1 MATEDVKPI
10 TVRKLPLILNRNIIN
25 KRNIKVVKSITSQL
39 QEDIIYT
46 SKPGDFTAGEVRRM
60 TIVNRLNVSTNSS
73 VTIAKCQSHSGHIF
87 EKTSEEITKLIG
99 QQNYDILFSS
109 LCSVISLELKVRGIN
124 ALLTVPKKNNSVTC
138 QTETNAMSF
147 SVLKNM
153 ADMSCQ
159 TPESWLEKNLIS
171 FESVKKPNPL
181 KRRNRR
187 QQLAPYVVKDT
198 PEVKQPRRIVI
209 SPNNFNKIF
218 KEESITQP
226 ESPSTEASLPELGSI
241 FNEDSNNSV
250 GRFSSLSVMTTPE
263 LLDNPLNILTN
274 VDKHTRQI
282 SDNVNQ
288 REIEAKGRF
297 LDLDS
302 PEDLSPTNEKVPF
315 RVQGTCG
322 TPPEQRIR
330 MLLRQGLNDLK
341 DCLNRDADGYLP
353 IHVAVRTNDVDLLRR
368 QCLVLK
374 MRGADVDVP
383 ADGLTPLRMSLDQ
396 ENTGLT
402 ADLLHFGADPLDSDD
417 DDKTA
422 FHIAAQKPT
431 DHLQILI
438 NHCQRNARKILQDN
452 EQIWNPSFAFKG
464 DEELAPILL
473 TYINKLYDN
482 QGYTPLMLASKVGKY
497 NNVMTLVESC
507 RATVNLRMPTSGNT
521 ALYLAV
527 SSACMDAAERGN
539 KAKIVDHFSKT
550 VEILVEN
557 GADPGIENFAGSSVN
572 DLLTEFNIAEL
583 SMLIANKLT
592 SIRYFDGQLPNGIKG
607 SDFMLFKDDHGK
619 VNLLDMKEE
628 KGKKPVKDTPAKPPA
643 VKSPPK
649 PVPVVK
655 TPVKTNVT
663 KPTITKTKSSPII
676 IENVEYKPLVKVN
689 NPTSSNSKQEI
700 HSLLKPVKV
709 GTLKVE
715 NVSPNGSSTSQN
727 FKPMVKNFKLNKPL
741 IITSEVK
748 NNKRKLDI
756 IVDSGKSK
764 KSNKND

>member
-10 TVRKLPLILNRNIIN
+10 TVRKLPLILNRNIIS
-25 KRNIKVVKSITSQL
+25 KRNIKVVKSLSSSL

-46 SKPGDFTAGEVRRM
+46 SKPGDFTSGEVRKM
-60 TIVNRLNVSTNSS
+60 TIVNRLNVSTNCS

-109 LCSVISLELKVRGIN
+109 LCSVISQELKVRSIN
-124 ALLTVPKKNNSVTC
+124 ALLTVPKKIKSVSC
-138 QTETNAMSF
+138 QTETNVTSF
-147 SVLKNM
+147 SELKN
-153 ADMSCQ
+153 AVDFSCQ
-159 TPESWLEKNLIS
+159 TPDSWLEKNLIK
-171 FESVKKPNPL
+171 FEPVKKPNPL

-209 SPNNFNKIF
+209 SPNNFKNIF
-218 KEESITQP
+218 KEDSVTQP
-226 ESPSTEASLPELGSI
+226 ESPSTETSLPELGPI
-241 FNEDSNNSV
+241 FNEDSNNSI
-250 GRFSSLSVMTTPE
+250 GRLSSLSVMTTPD
-263 LLDNPLNILTN
+263 LLDNPLNIISN
-274 VDKHTRQI
+274 VDKHTRAI

-288 REIEAKGRF
+288 HKIEANEKF
-297 LDLDS
+297 LNLDS
-302 PEDLSPTNEKVPF
+302 PEGLSPTNERLPF
-315 RVQGTCG
+315 RKQEELVR
-322 TPPEQRIR
+322 TPPEQRIK
-330 MLLRQGLNDLK
+330 MLLRQGFNDLK
-341 DCLNRDADGYLP
+341 DCLNRDSNGHLP
-353 IHVAVRTNDVDLLRR
+353 IHVAVLTNDVDLLRR

-374 MRGADVDVP
+374 MRGAGVDVT
-383 ADGLTPLRMSLDQ
+383 ADGLTPLKMSLFQ
-396 ENTGLT
+396 ENTSLT
-402 ADLLHFGADPLDSDD
+402 ADLLHFGADPLDTDD
-417 DDKTA
+417 DDRTA
-422 FHIAAQKPT
+422 FHIAAELPT

-438 NHCQRNARKILQDN
+438 NHCQRNARKILQEN
-452 EQIWNPSFAFKG
+452 EQIWNPSYAFKP
-464 DEELAPILL
+464 DEELVPILL

-507 RATVNLRMPTSGNT
+507 RATVNLTMPNSGNT

-527 SSACMDAAERGN
+527 GAACMDAAERGN

-557 GADPGIENFAGSSVN
+557 GADPGIDNFAGSSVN

-619 VNLLDMKEE
+619 VNLLDMKDER
-628 KGKKPVKDTPAKPPA
+628 GKKPKDTSAKPPT
-643 VKSPPK
+643 VLNPPA
-649 PVPVVK
+649 K
-655 TPVKTNVT
+655 TPPVKTNTT
-663 KPTITKTKSSPII
+663 KPTVTKTKSTPII
-676 IENVEYKPLVKVN
+676 IENVEYKPVKVN
-689 NPTSSNSKQEI
+689 NPTATNSTETP
-700 HSLLKPVKV
+700 SLLKLPVNVATVKV
-709 GTLKVE
+709 D
-715 NVSPNGSSTSQN
+715 NISPTDSNTSS
-727 FKPMVKNFKLNKPL
+727 FPMVKNFKLNKPL
-741 IITSEVK
+741 TIIAEVK

-756 IVDSGKSK
+756 VVDSGKSK